1 MHPGNNLI
9 NPPTIGFVL
18 VSIPPFTATS
28 IPAIERGVSVGKF
41 DEFPDVSP
49 PFLGQNQNLER
60 GDKSLAPF
68 MSRQDRDLSV
78 NAPQHRNT
86 GSKPHRPRA
95 TFHKFFPNGHRKQTE
110 HSPFKL
116 PESSGISPMER
127 LTPEFASYID
137 RAGIRGLV
145 RLASL
150 SSTTEICAAQRF
162 LLSIPAETSA
172 VLASIGRHLFSHLE
186 TTAGIEVDVWD
197 EGEMRVKPPRDR
209 SADPVDHD
217 YPLLFAYPVPW
228 KWYRELISCRPP
240 LLKSMPLLARGE
252 ELFEVDL

>member
-1 MHPGNNLI
+1 VVADPSTLPRPEPVLHSDMAYTHCISQWCCHSAVERMTVDAKPG
-9 NPPTIGFVL
+9 
-18 VSIPPFTATS
+18 
-28 IPAIERGVSVGKF
+28 F
-41 DEFPDVSP
+41 DQVDNSTYLRRSSNHE
-49 PFLGQNQNLER
+49 GAQ
-60 GDKSLAPF
+60 
-68 MSRQDRDLSV
+68 
-78 NAPQHRNT
+78 
-86 GSKPHRPRA
+86 
-95 TFHKFFPNGHRKQTE
+95 
-110 HSPFKL
+110 L
-116 PESSGISPMER
+116 P
-127 LTPEFASYID
+127 
-137 RAGIRGLV
+137 LV
-145 RLASL
+145 RLASR
-150 SSTTEICAAQRF
+150 SSTTAICAAQRF